1 MVYEVDVPNIVRI
14 EKYYTLRGIVGSAG
28 GKKVI
33 REKEFSVQPTIVQ
46 IAQFLKDSNAD
57 FAAFSENYR
66 IVQESDLP
74 FA

>member
-33 REKEFSVQPTIVQ
+33 REKEFSVQPPL
-46 IAQFLKDSNAD
+46 FKLHS
-57 FAAFSENYR
+57 F
-66 IVQESDLP
+66 
-74 FA
+74 

>member
-1 MVYEVDVPNIVRI
+1 MVYEVDIPNIVRI

-33 REKEFSVQPTIVQ
+33 REKEFSVQPTVVQ

-57 FAAFSENYR
+57 FAAVSENYR